1 MLAVGAKN
9 LIKKTGPTIVQ
20 SSVSGY
26 RLMFV
31 QVRAGLVGDRLVVV
45 ILGRQQV
52 RLGEKERFVVEC
64 GKKENVKDYVIAIRE
79 DLLEQ
84 SVNSSED
91 ITQQD
96 DVHGDTWGGD
106 VEVGQSGYLHGSGY
120 ACTYST
126 DVDNIKAAIQMR
138 CDEKAKYV

>member
-1 MLAVGAKN
+1 MDWKREVMLAVGAKN

-64 GKKENVKDYVIAIRE
+64 GQKENVKDYVIAIRE

-96 DVHGDTWGGD
+96 DVHGDTWGG
-106 VEVGQSGYLHGSGY
+106 GMLRLGR
-120 ACTYST
+120 
-126 DVDNIKAAIQMR
+126 VDIYMALAMPALTLLMLTISKLLYR
-138 CDEKAKYV
+138 